1 MSSEY
6 RIFGA
11 EMSPYSVKVRAYF
24 RYKCIPHQWLSRRAN
39 EEDFQKHARLPIVPL
54 VVTPG
59 GTGIQDSTPIIE
71 KLEADFPEPSI
82 HPEDPEL
89 NFLSALIEE
98 YGDEWGNKLMF
109 HHRWFGEADQLA
121 TAHVLARGGMPD
133 ASWEAVDKAAATVR
147 ERMVSRVHFT
157 GSSPENAPLI
167 SGYLDQLLKIL
178 KLHLVDRKYLFGA
191 RPAFADFGLGLQVYE
206 MALDPT
212 AGAIIRAR
220 APEVLAWAYRMTEPR
235 NDGPFE
241 NWESLK
247 LTLEPLLRDAG
258 EFFLPWSTANAK
270 ALEAGEESFSVSL
283 GGKAYVQGPQ
293 KYHARSLN
301 ILRSRYEAVADKS
314 KLDQILRATDC
325 LPYLT

>member
-24 RYKCIPHQWLSRRAN
+24 RYKGIPHQWLSRRAN
-39 EEDFQKHARLPIVPL
+39 EEDFQKYARLPIVPL
-54 VVTPG
+54 VVTPD
-59 GTGIQDSTPIIE
+59 GTGIQDSTPIME

-82 HPEDPEL
+82 HPEDSDL

-133 ASWEAVDKAAATVR
+133 ASWEEVDKAAETVR

-157 GSSPENAPLI
+157 GSSPENAQLI

-270 ALEAGEESFSVSL
+270 ALEAGDESFSVSL
-283 GGKAYVQGPQ
+283 GGKAYVQGSQ

-301 ILRSRYEAVADKS
+301 VLRARYEAVPDKS
-314 KLDQILRATDC
+314 KLVQILGETGC

>member
-1 MSSEY
+1 MSDEY

-24 RYKCIPHQWLSRRAN
+24 RYKDIPHQWLSRRAH
-39 EEDFQKHARLPIVPL
+39 EEEFQKYARLPIVPL
-54 VVTPG
+54 VVTPD
-59 GTGIQDSTPIIE
+59 GTGIQDSTPIME
-71 KLEADFPEPSI
+71 KLDAVFPEPSI
-82 HPEDPEL
+82 HPDDPTL
-89 NFLSALIEE
+89 AFLSALLEE

-109 HHRWFGEADQLA
+109 HHRWFSTADQLA

-133 ASWEAVDKAAATVR
+133 APWEEVDKAAQTIR

-167 SGYLDQLLKIL
+167 SSYLDRLLEIL
-178 KLHLVDRKYLFGA
+178 KPHLADRKYLFGG
-191 RPAFADFGLGLQVYE
+191 RPAFADFGLGLEVYE

-220 APEVLAWAYRMTEPR
+220 APEVLAWAFRMTEPR

-241 NWESLK
+241 SWDCLQP
-247 LTLEPLLRDAG
+247 TLEPLLRDAG
-258 EFFLPWSTANAK
+258 EFFLPWSTANAA
-270 ALEAGEESFSVSL
+270 ALMAGEESFSVTL

-301 ILRSRYEAVADKS
+301 ALRGRYAAVGEKSALDPILEA
-314 KLDQILRATDC
+314 TGC
-325 LPYLT
+325 LAYLN